1 MTDEKPKLKVVPF
14 TKKIKE
20 EEPREDSPDEI
31 LEKSKGKY
39 KLAIVMG
46 WDTDEEMSYI
56 LSDGVTSAEALLLM
70 EVVKADIVSNM
81 FEEQ

>member
-1 MTDEKPKLKVVPF
+1 MTDEEPKLKVIPF
-14 TKKIKE
+14 TRKIKE

-46 WDTDEEMSYI
+46 WEEDEEMSYM
-56 LSDGVTSAEALLLM
+56 LSEGVTSAEALLLM